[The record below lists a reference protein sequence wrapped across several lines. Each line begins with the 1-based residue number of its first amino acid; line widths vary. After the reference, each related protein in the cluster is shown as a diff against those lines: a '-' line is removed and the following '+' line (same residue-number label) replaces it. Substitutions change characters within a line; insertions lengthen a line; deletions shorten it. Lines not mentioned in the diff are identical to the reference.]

1 MEPFIISS
9 SLSGII
15 ESYPKKD
22 QILEMFYEN
31 NEGDLMLFAS
41 QWLSEGIPFAFQNC
55 PAIYEAMRS
64 WLSRKFTVRAKEINL
79 RGSAR
84 LGWSLAPDK
93 FGTSFNSKSDL
104 DIFVVSFNLFNIMS
118 NDFKSWN
125 LDYSNKKVW
134 PGSDYEKDCWES
146 NSIEC
151 SKNIQRGFM
160 DSWKV
165 PNIDKYENFCQINN
179 ILSVLQKKLSITK
192 HAPSPSRVTVRC
204 FKSWSSWEI
213 KVSKELKYLAKENTG
228 GSV

>member
-1 MEPFIISS
+1 
-9 SLSGII
+9 
-15 ESYPKKD
+15 
-22 QILEMFYEN
+22 
-31 NEGDLMLFAS
+31 MLFAN

-104 DIFVVSFNLFNIMS
+104 DIFVVSSKLFNLMS
-118 NDFKSWN
+118 NDFESWA
-125 LDYSNKKVW
+125 
-134 PGSDYEKDCWES
+134 SDYKKEFVRPKKGKETEYWES

-151 SKNIQRGFM
+151 PKNIQKGFV

-165 PNIDKYENFCQINN
+165 PNIDRYQIFCKINN
-179 ILSVLQKKLSITK
+179 LLWVLGEKLKMTE
-192 HAPSPSRVTVRC
+192 HAPRHSQITVRC
-204 FKSWSSWEI
+204 FKSWDSWEI
-213 KVSKELKYLAKENTG
+213 KVSKELRRLAKEKRV
-228 GSV
+228 GSA